1 MAFESLKNKIKL
13 NSIKSIIKKELDEKF
28 SRLGFTYKVE
38 EKRLVAT
45 AENVSLRNHDD
56 DILFTIE
63 VYLGGRAYFEA
74 VFDKIEKTDN
84 VMHLLNEFNH
94 SNLFFTAFIR
104 EDGYLVL
111 RHTMAYF
118 ENKIF
123 KNYPDEVLG
132 ELGSL
137 ADDEV
142 LQKLTALTN

>member
-1 MAFESLKNKIKL
+1 MIFKNF
-13 NSIKSIIKKELDEKF
+13 IIDIDF
-28 SRLGFTYKVE
+28 SNNLCY
-38 EKRLVAT
+38 
-45 AENVSLRNHDD
+45 
-56 DILFTIE
+56 
-63 VYLGGRAYFEA
+63 
-74 VFDKIEKTDN
+74 
-84 VMHLLNEFNH
+84 